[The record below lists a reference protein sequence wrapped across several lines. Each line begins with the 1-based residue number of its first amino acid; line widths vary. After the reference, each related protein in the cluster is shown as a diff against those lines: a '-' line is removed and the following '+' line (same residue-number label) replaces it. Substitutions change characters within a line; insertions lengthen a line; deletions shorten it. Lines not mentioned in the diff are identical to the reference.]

1 MKTTHATQKTSSKQ
15 IIKSCHVCGH
25 VHASYEEVQRCEG
38 CEKSFLPL
46 NYFSKVH
53 AKNSAEFETLFLGAE
68 EIHEDDLIKGLY
80 VLW

>member
-1 MKTTHATQKTSSKQ
+1 MKNAVKEIKTQSKQ
-15 IIKSCHVCGH
+15 IVRTCHVCGH
-25 VHASYEEVQRCEG
+25 IHSTFEEVQRCEG

-53 AKNSAEFETLFLGAE
+53 AKNSTEFEALFLPSDQL
-68 EIHEDDLIKGLY
+68 HEDDLIKGLF